1 MAEANA
7 ITTQQEQVTPW
18 WLVLINGIAALILG
32 ILLIT
37 NTGATVFIL
46 VQFLGIYWLISGIF
60 SIIAIFVD
68 SSSWGWKLFSGILG
82 IIAGILV
89 LNHSLWS
96 ALLVPTVL
104 VLIIGIQGIIVGGI
118 GIYQAFKGAGWGA
131 GILGALSIIF
141 GIILVANPILGAAA
155 LPWVLGI
162 FGVVGGIF
170 AIIAAFRMR

>member
-1 MAEANA
+1 MANA
-7 ITTQQEQVTPW
+7 ISAEEERTTPW

-37 NTGATVFIL
+37 NTGATIFIL

-104 VLIIGIQGIIVGGI
+104 VIIIGI
-118 GIYQAFKGAGWGA
+118 
-131 GILGALSIIF
+131 
-141 GIILVANPILGAAA
+141 
-155 LPWVLGI
+155 
-162 FGVVGGIF
+162 
-170 AIIAAFRMR
+170 